1 MTNPVR
7 ILFILLFTLTASSI
21 FAQADKMKT
30 ELSKDE
36 AEFVPQWAK
45 SAIWYQIFPDRFRNG
60 DPSNDPKLEDQKGA
74 WPYDQTSAWQIHPW
88 KADWYELQPWEKENG
103 KNIWYNITRRRYGG
117 DIQGIIDK
125 LDYLQQLGV
134 NTLYLNPIFW
144 APSNHK
150 YDGATYHHVDPNF
163 GPDPEGDKKIIAA
176 ETPDDQKTWQWT
188 AADKLFLQLVEDV
201 HKRGM
206 RIILDGVFN
215 HMGTNSFAFQDV
227 LKNQKD
233 SKFKNWFTIKSW
245 DNPAANTK
253 FDYEGWFGVKDLPE
267 IRENEKGIVAGPK
280 EYIFNST
287 KRWMAL
293 DGNVAAGIDGWRLDV
308 AFCIKHEFWKDW
320 RKFVKSINPE
330 AYLTAEVIDSAKVLK
345 TYLQGDEFDAV
356 MNYNFGFICSEF
368 FIDQKNRLKAS
379 EFDKALKELREAF
392 DGGVSYVQQ
401 NLFDSH
407 DTNRL
412 LSHIVNKD
420 LASYRNWPDYFQKS
434 KAENTNYKVRKPNE
448 DEIKIQKLMALF
460 QMTYV
465 GAPMIYYGDE
475 VGMWGANDP
484 CCRKPMLWDDIKYDD
499 EVFNADQGKRGKAEK
514 VEVNRELLVYYS
526 KLTSIRNKNF
536 PLQLG
541 DYKSILV
548 DDKKELYAF
557 ERNYN
562 KQKAIVVLNNNDKDE
577 IVNLTSLEAGKYFDA
592 LNEAH
597 YKVESSLPLKLK
609 AKSGAI
615 LIRDAN

>member
-1 MTNPVR
+1 MFIPVR
-7 ILFILLFTLTASSI
+7 LLFLFIIVLNVIPI
-21 FAQADKMKT
+21 FAQVESM
-30 ELSKDE
+30 EKDFSNDNS
-36 AEFVPQWAK
+36 EFVPRWAK

-60 DPSNDPKLEDQKGA
+60 DPSNDPELEDQKGA
-74 WPYDQTSAWQIHPW
+74 WPYDQTSAWKIHPW
-88 KADWYELQPWEKENG
+88 KADWYELQPWEKEN
-103 KNIWYNITRRRYGG
+103 KKSTWYNITRRRYGG
-117 DIQGIIDK
+117 DLQGIIDK

-134 NTLYLNPIFW
+134 NTLYLNPVFW
-144 APSNHK
+144 APSHHK
-150 YDGATYHHVDPNF
+150 YDGATYHHIDPNF
-163 GPDPEGDKKIIAA
+163 GPDPEGDKRIISL
-176 ETPDDQKTWQWT
+176 EIPDDPATWKWT
-188 AADKLFLQLVEDV
+188 EADKLFLKLVEDI

-227 LKNQKD
+227 LKNQQT

-245 DNPAANTK
+245 DDPVNKTK

-267 IRENEKGIVAGPK
+267 IREDENGIVEGPK

-287 KRWMAL
+287 KRWMAPN
-293 DGNVAAGIDGWRLDV
+293 GNVTAGIDGWRLDV
-308 AFCIKHEFWKDW
+308 AFCVKHEFWKDW
-320 RKFVKSINPE
+320 RKFVKSINPG

-345 TYLQGDEFDAV
+345 EYLRGDEFDAV
-356 MNYNFGFICSEF
+356 MNYNFAFICSEF
-368 FIDQKNRLKAS
+368 FVEKNNKLTAT
-379 EFDKALKELREAF
+379 EFDKALAELRNAF

-412 LSHIVNKD
+412 LSHIVNRD

-434 KAENTNYKVRKPNE
+434 KAENKKYNVRKPN
-448 DEIKIQKLMALF
+448 DYEIKIQKLMALF

-484 CCRKPMLWDDIKYDD
+484 CCRKPMLWDDINYDD
-499 EVFNADQGKRGKAEK
+499 EVYNADQSKREKADK
-514 VEVNRELLVYYS
+514 VEVNKELLAYYS
-526 KLTSIRNKNF
+526 KLIEIRKKYL

-541 DYKSILV
+541 NFNSFLT
-548 DDKKELYAF
+548 DDKNEVYAF

-562 KQKAIVVLNNNDKDE
+562 GQKVIVVLNNSNNEKS
-577 IVNLTSLEAGKYFDA
+577 VNLFPLEEDKYVDVLTGTEYNAEKQLHFM
-592 LNEAH
+592 
-597 YKVESSLPLKLK
+597 VK

-615 LIRDAN
+615 LVKD